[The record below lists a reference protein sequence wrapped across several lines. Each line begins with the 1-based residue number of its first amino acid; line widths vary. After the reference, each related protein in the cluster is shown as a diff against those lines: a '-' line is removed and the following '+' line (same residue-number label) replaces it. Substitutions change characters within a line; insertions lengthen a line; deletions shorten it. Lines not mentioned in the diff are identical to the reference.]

1 MNLEKYPY
9 VKANVSAQFEFKS
22 IGPNGAIR
30 KMVTYEMVGTLED
43 GIPLFNL
50 GFGDYK
56 EVEQSYSDLTISNNE
71 DKLKVLATVATT
83 VLDFTEPYEKIA
95 IHAVGS
101 TPSRTRLYQ
110 MGLNAYRQEIESHF
124 KILGYKDNSW
134 QKFRSNV
141 NYEAFLVVKN
151 KL

>member
-1 MNLEKYPY
+1 MSTEKYPY
-9 VKANVSAQFEFKS
+9 IKANVFAEFKFKS
-22 IGPNGAIR
+22 IGPNGTIK
-30 KMVTYEMVGTLED
+30 KMVTYEMMGTLED

-56 EVEQSYSDLTISNNE
+56 EPEQLYSDLTVSNND
-71 DKLKVLATVATT
+71 DKLKVLATIAST

-110 MGLNAYRQEIESHF
+110 MGINAFKSEIESHF
-124 KILGYKDNSW
+124 KILGYNSDKW
-134 QKFRSNV
+134 QEFKSGL
-141 NYEAFLVVKN
+141 NYEAFLVIK
-151 KL
+151 K